1 MSTMGISTWLRS
13 APDQCIVDIVSAIVP
28 GVRTL
33 ASSIHAS
40 GAAPDTVG
48 PPGPELGRELLLG
61 GELWCPLP
69 LPFPC
74 AAAGRAQASASA
86 TLAITDAIALRP
98 RITRRRPPDRPC
110 GTLAGASSP

>member
-48 PPGPELGRELLLG
+48 PPGPELGRGLLLG

-69 LPFPC
+69 LPLPC
-74 AAAGRAQASASA
+74 ASAGRAQVSASA
-86 TLAITDAIALRP
+86 ALANTDEIAFRP
-98 RITRRRPPDRPC
+98 RINGRRPLD
-110 GTLAGASSP
+110 